1 MASPTPTGYFWECP
15 NCRTPNAAGSRQ
27 CRACGAANPSG
38 PAPAKP
44 AAQQPPP
51 VQPTQPLT
59 PPPAT
64 THWTVSQPKNRG
76 CWRWGCWGCLVVFA
90 LFVGVLVVGVVFVNQ
105 AVDQIRSDV
114 DTQQEFIDDIPTVRS
129 CATLWSYVAFSQ
141 EIIAG
146 NGFTDEGFYGTPYGE
161 QLGEAAEARL
171 DRLGC
176 KG

>member
-1 MASPTPTGYFWECP
+1 VA
-15 NCRTPNAAGSRQ
+15 
-27 CRACGAANPSG
+27 
-38 PAPAKP
+38 
-44 AAQQPPP
+44 
-51 VQPTQPLT
+51 
-59 PPPAT
+59 
-64 THWTVSQPKNRG
+64 
-76 CWRWGCWGCLVVFA
+76 FA

-146 NGFTDEGFYGTPYGE
+146 NGFTDEGFYGTPFGE